1 MNFLIDNDYKT
12 TLAALIQNNE
22 LDAATI
28 QELKDLEVNAAFFI
42 GCSEI
47 TKTK

>member
-1 MNFLIDNDYKT
+1 MTFLIDNDYKT
-12 TLAALIQNNE
+12 TLAELIANNE

-28 QELKDLEVNAAFFI
+28 QELKDLEVNAAYFI

>member
-1 MNFLIDNDYKT
+1 MTFLIDNDYKT
-12 TLAALIQNNE
+12 TLAELIEHNE
-22 LDAATI
+22 LDDATI
-28 QELKDLEVNAAFFI
+28 QELKSLEVNAAYFI